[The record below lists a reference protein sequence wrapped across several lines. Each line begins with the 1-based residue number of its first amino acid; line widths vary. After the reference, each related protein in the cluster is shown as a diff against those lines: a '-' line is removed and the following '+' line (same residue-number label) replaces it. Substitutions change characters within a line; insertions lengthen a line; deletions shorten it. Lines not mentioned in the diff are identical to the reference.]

1 MISGDLHFTVNHVWV
16 RVEDNLWVVGLSD
29 YAQEQLGELT
39 FVELP
44 EIDEHVA
51 ADDEI
56 AVVESV
62 KAANSIFA
70 PADGTVVAVNEALLE
85 QPELVNHDP
94 FGRGW
99 LFKMKPANPSDLNNL
114 LDADS
119 YEVQLPEENE

>member
-70 PADGTVVAVNEALLE
+70 PADGTVVAPFQPPTTITGPPGNLAAAWLARTLL
-85 QPELVNHDP
+85 
-94 FGRGW
+94 
-99 LFKMKPANPSDLNNL
+99 S
-114 LDADS
+114 
-119 YEVQLPEENE
+119 